1 MPKTNAGQP
10 WEIGFR
16 GSIRTSLPGWT
27 VSNAEGKIMVRVR
40 PQVGG
45 KSQAARLPLLWTAD
59 NQSKATLLLNRAA
72 KHLAGGNTDSLRDAI
87 TMAQGDSST
96 MQPALNWQE
105 IGDGLRMALMS
116 GRNEILESTWRD
128 NYQHYV
134 NQAIKLI
141 DAGKASDGHTL
152 LQKTLVKWKGKAAS
166 RAACCIA
173 LRNLTDHAIARHHA
187 AACWRITPI
196 DIKELKGKPPKKQ
209 TKATLED
216 SELLYLINGIE
227 QRNPRW
233 ANVIRLLTLFGLR
246 PIELQHLVPKTE
258 DNGTL
263 GLWCSYEK
271 NCGGA
276 LTDPRWLRPSF
287 LQDTD
292 GSPIQWNLVGALHAG
307 LLELPLGN
315 DGQPRV
321 LNGHYIEK
329 FLKRQIEWIE
339 LKAKCTERGEWLRPY
354 SFRDSYSLRCHRQ
367 KIEVGAVADAMGHSL
382 EVHARSY
389 RWASTATTAAA
400 FAEAIKQTG

>member
-1 MPKTNAGQP
+1 
-10 WEIGFR
+10 
-16 GSIRTSLPGWT
+16 
-27 VSNAEGKIMVRVR
+27 
-40 PQVGG
+40 
-45 KSQAARLPLLWTAD
+45 
-59 NQSKATLLLNRAA
+59 
-72 KHLAGGNTDSLRDAI
+72 
-87 TMAQGDSST
+87 
-96 MQPALNWQE
+96 
-105 IGDGLRMALMS
+105 MALMS

-258 DNGTL
+258 DNGSL

-292 GSPIQWNLVGALHAG
+292 GSPIQWNLIGALHAG

-329 FLKRQIEWIE
+329 FLKRQIE
-339 LKAKCTERGEWLRPY
+339 
-354 SFRDSYSLRCHRQ
+354 
-367 KIEVGAVADAMGHSL
+367 
-382 EVHARSY
+382 
-389 RWASTATTAAA
+389 
-400 FAEAIKQTG
+400 

>member
-1 MPKTNAGQP
+1 MAKTSSGAP
-10 WEIGFR
+10 WEQGFR
-16 GSIRTSLPGWT
+16 AAVRAGKPGWT
-27 VSNAEGKIMVRVR
+27 VTNMRGKVMLRWR
-40 PQVGG
+40 PPGSG
-45 KSQAARLPLLWTAD
+45 SQQTVVLPLDWGPAQTDQAILLINRIAK
-59 NQSKATLLLNRAA
+59 QILSGKQQTLQGALPV
-72 KHLAGGNTDSLRDAI
+72 
-87 TMAQGDSST
+87 AQQGTST
-96 MQPALNWQE
+96 MCPDLNWRE

-116 GRNEILESTWRD
+116 GRNEILASTWRD

-134 NQAIKLI
+134 DQAIKLI
-141 DAGKASDGHTL
+141 EAGKASDGHTL

-287 LQDTD
+287 LQEIDD
-292 GSPIQWNLVGALHAG
+292 SPIQWNLVGALHAG

-400 FAEAIKQTG
+400 FAEAIKAD